1 MDRSILRREVRKL
14 SSKWCRG
21 AETHMA
27 RGSWLPG
34 RPQEVPGKAGSA
46 ADAEGPRWG
55 GGGELDSVQEE
66 QEDGLG
72 QRGKG
77 PDPHRVLRPGNELG
91 LLLHRQS

>member
-1 MDRSILRREVRKL
+1 MQPWISTFLKRNDVKKRNQSNVIEQQGGRSILRREVRKL

-34 RPQEVPGKAGSA
+34 RPQEAPGKAGSA

-55 GGGELDSVQEE
+55 AEGS
-66 QEDGLG
+66 
-72 QRGKG
+72 
-77 PDPHRVLRPGNELG
+77 
-91 LLLHRQS
+91 